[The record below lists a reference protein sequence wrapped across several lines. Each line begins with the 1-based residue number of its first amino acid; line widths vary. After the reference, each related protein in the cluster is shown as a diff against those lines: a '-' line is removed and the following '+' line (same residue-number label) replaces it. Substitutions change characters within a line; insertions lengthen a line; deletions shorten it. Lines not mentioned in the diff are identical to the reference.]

1 MSAPADKAAARLEAA
16 ARRAAA
22 FAANPL
28 AGETLSAW
36 LPSAAL
42 PEPGAAVSAYW
53 PFRTEIDPRPLM
65 ARLAA
70 AGARLALPVTPPK
83 GAGKPLCFH
92 LWAPQDGLHPST
104 FGVHE
109 PHPSQTA
116 VEPDLLLVP
125 LLAFDRRG
133 GRLGYG
139 AGHYDRTLQD
149 LRARKPI
156 RAIGLAFA
164 AQEMDRVATDPH
176 DQPLDAVLT
185 ERAYIPIRPP
195 SVGEAC

>member
-1 MSAPADKAAARLEAA
+1 MLELSARTTRPPPAWRRLRG
-16 ARRAAA
+16 ARRPSPPIRWRA
-22 FAANPL
+22 
-28 AGETLSAW
+28 ETLSAW

-109 PHPSQTA
+109 PHPSQTV

-149 LRARKPI
+149 LRAREADPRHRPGLR
-156 RAIGLAFA
+156 RAG
-164 AQEMDRVATDPH
+164 DGPGPH
-176 DQPLDAVLT
+176 
-185 ERAYIPIRPP
+185 
-195 SVGEAC
+195 